1 MGEKEG
7 IVVGKIVLQI
17 IRHDKFK
24 NGRKASF
31 PSFVTS
37 RFSMSYR

>member
-1 MGEKEG
+1 VDEKG
-7 IVVGKIVLQI
+7 CIVVGKIVLQI
-17 IRHDKFK
+17 IRHDKFE

-31 PSFVTS
+31 SSFVTN

>member
-7 IVVGKIVLQI
+7 IVVGKIVLQT
-17 IRHDKFK
+17 IRHDKFE

-31 PSFVTS
+31 PVL
-37 RFSMSYR
+37 

>member
-17 IRHDKFK
+17 ITRDKFE
-24 NGRKASF
+24 NRRNVPF
-31 PSFVTS
+31 FSFVTN